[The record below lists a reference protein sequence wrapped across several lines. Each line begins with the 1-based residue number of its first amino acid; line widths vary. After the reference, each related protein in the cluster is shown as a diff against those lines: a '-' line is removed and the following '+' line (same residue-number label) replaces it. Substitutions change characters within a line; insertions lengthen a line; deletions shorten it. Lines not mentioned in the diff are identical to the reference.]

1 MVVELPAPHARRP
14 ASSDGPRLQ
23 IHSSLGG
30 DVLGSAFMKGK
41 LDEAISQLCPPF
53 ADAARPLT
61 TLLLLP
67 IIALKGEARGSLWA
81 GSCGEIEI
89 GFQGLFASHNARLS
103 FRPGGP
109 LLEAALALQ
118 QMCYIRAVLIRLK
131 CVPTSCFP
139 LKALR

>member
-1 MVVELPAPHARRP
+1 
-14 ASSDGPRLQ
+14 
-23 IHSSLGG
+23 
-30 DVLGSAFMKGK
+30 MKGK
-41 LDEAISQLCPPF
+41 VDEAISKLCPPF
-53 ADAARPLT
+53 ADAARLVT
-61 TLLLLP
+61 TRLLLP
-67 IIALKGEARGSLWA
+67 IIAFKGEARGSLWA
-81 GSCGEIEI
+81 GRCGEIEI